1 MKAGAKVGLADRVA
15 WPVARLENLG
25 RLSVCSLR
33 GAANV
38 RWIAFVACV
47 GLVAGHAV
55 SASGAISSTFDTSM
69 EDWAVVGRTFPP
81 EHRSTGGNPGG
92 YIWAQ
97 DDTVNIGGDVWY
109 WQAPATYHGNLAWSY
124 GGTLSF
130 DLWQSDTSSPHWE
143 EFADVILVGEG
154 LTLVYDTG
162 YHPGTTWTSYTV
174 LLDDSSGWFVGD
186 LSQPT
191 VYGLVATEA
200 EIKQT
205 LSNVSDLRIRGEYRW
220 GEDNGG
226 MDNVTLTPE
235 PATLALLTV
244 GGLGVLLR
252 RKKGT

>member
-1 MKAGAKVGLADRVA
+1 MKAKWIMAVGCLGLLAGQA
-15 WPVARLENLG
+15 Y
-25 RLSVCSLR
+25 
-33 GAANV
+33 
-38 RWIAFVACV
+38 
-47 GLVAGHAV
+47 
-55 SASGAISSTFDTSM
+55 SAPGQISSTFDADKEGWTT
-69 EDWAVVGRTFPP
+69 VGMTFAP

-97 DDTVNIGGDVWY
+97 DETVNIGGDVWY
-109 WQAPATYHGNLAWSY
+109 WQAPVKYHGNLAWSY

-174 LLDDSSGWFVGD
+174 LLDNSSGWFVGD

-191 VYGLVATEA
+191 VYGPVATET
-200 EIKQT
+200 EIKQV
-205 LSNVSDLRIRGEYRW
+205 LSNVVDLRIRGEYRW

-226 MDNVTLTPE
+226 MDNVTLLPE
-235 PATLALLTV
+235 PATLALLGV
-244 GGLGVLLR
+244 GGLGMLLR
-252 RKKGT
+252 RRRA